1 MAAEVVTL
9 NTDVPGFHGEKEP
22 SIAVVEATQDVPQ
35 DVVKI
40 NNDVSEEDWVY
51 PYSTSFCG
59 KLQWVSEGASSNP
72 TAVHARRA
80 QIFSRSSNI
89 PQIPQRSRGAVLQVI

>member
-40 NNDVSEEDWVY
+40 NKDVSEEDWVY
-51 PYSTSFCG
+51 PYSTSFVLG
-59 KLQWVSEGASSNP
+59 DHPIDDVRELKVRSNY
-72 TAVHARRA
+72 TKK
-80 QIFSRSSNI
+80 
-89 PQIPQRSRGAVLQVI
+89 